1 MFCSNCGNKLDDNAK
16 FCPNCGSPVGT
27 VKRIKK
33 DDHGIVL
40 IGDNALAFSP
50 KFYSNDEVAS
60 LHIKIVGKVIEL
72 RRSF

>member
-1 MFCSNCGNKLDDNAK
+1 MGC
-16 FCPNCGSPVGT
+16 
-27 VKRIKK
+27 KK

-60 LHIKIVGKVIEL
+60 LPIKIVGKVVEL